1 MRSIIT
7 LLLSAALHISLACAD
22 DVAQETTS
30 RGPALYVS
38 NFGVDAG
45 GCGARSRPCRSISKV
60 LIHAPEYSTIWVGP
74 GRYGDIHG
82 DGDFDDVGD
91 ENVAF
96 GCSLCIS
103 TRGLRF
109 FSQEGPTA
117 TLIDLTGTPF
127 SIAIHLFGR
136 DVHFGAP
143 GRGFH
148 VLGGTV
154 YGIYVENS
162 AINARVRGNIA
173 SGGTQGVFRFPTEG
187 VPVVIT
193 DNIAIATPDGYGFN
207 GEHNVLEP
215 GPGGRAEVRRNW
227 SIGNQVGFGIGGL
240 NVVFTDNVA
249 ESNHQGALIGG
260 NGIIVRRNSITNSG
274 REGVFLGGVFEAFTG
289 NSVVGSRGPGVVVSV
304 GSSIAVFSGNNI
316 YGNGT
321 SSIRFADEPRSNCG
335 LYNAS
340 GTQLLATRNFW
351 GSSAGPGAD
360 PADEICEARNG
371 SSTVVEPVA
380 VRPFK
385 MERRPLVLQQLLRRK
400 ARGDDEQG

>member
-1 MRSIIT
+1 
-7 LLLSAALHISLACAD
+7 L
-22 DVAQETTS
+22 
-30 RGPALYVS
+30 
-38 NFGVDAG
+38 
-45 GCGARSRPCRSISKV
+45 
-60 LIHAPEYSTIWVGP
+60 
-74 GRYGDIHG
+74 
-82 DGDFDDVGD
+82 
-91 ENVAF
+91 
-96 GCSLCIS
+96 
-103 TRGLRF
+103 
-109 FSQEGPTA
+109 SQEGATA
-117 TLIDLTGTPF
+117 TTIDLTGTPF
-127 SIAIHLFGR
+127 SIAIHLFGS
-136 DVHFGAP
+136 DMHFGAP
-143 GRGFH
+143 GHGFH

-162 AINARVRGNIA
+162 AFNTRVRGNIA

-207 GEHNVLEP
+207 GEHNILEP

-227 SIGNQVGFGIGGL
+227 SIGNLVGFGIGGR

-249 ESNHQGALIGG
+249 ENNHQGALIGG
-260 NGIIVRRNSITNSG
+260 NEIVVRRNSITNSG

-289 NSVVGSRGPGVVVSV
+289 NSVIGSRGPGVVVSI
-304 GSSIAVFSGNNI
+304 GSSIKLFSGNNI

-321 SSIRFADEPRSNCG
+321 SNVRFADEPRSNCG

-340 GTQLLATRNFW
+340 GTQLLATRTFW

-360 PADEICEARNG
+360 PADEICEALNG

-385 MERRPLVLQQLLRRK
+385 MNRRPLEFQHPLARK
-400 ARGDDEQG
+400 H